1 MYCVLDIESSG
12 GPFGKEAMI
21 EIAAFRYDGEEV
33 VDQLI
38 SLIHPHREVQPFVQ
52 KMTGIT
58 TKMLVRAPRF
68 HELAKRL
75 VQITEDAIIVG
86 HNVDFDYRMLRQEF
100 ARLGYQFERKTI
112 DTIPLS
118 EELIPDLK
126 SYGLDKVCDAL
137 GIYRQ
142 NKHRAES
149 DARATLEL
157 FRILMEKDGQKK
169 ISVLGQSVVSND
181 FFKDK
186 LNDLRRS
193 VKHNKGVY
201 YLHDREG
208 KLLYLGASDNI
219 KSALNR
225 LFLAQTD
232 QAELLREECH
242 SIRVEPAGNWLVAR
256 VKRNQELKEN
266 KPPYNRQRQ
275 EQWKVGITM
284 KARRGKQPDFSVKS
298 LDSAPADSFMLRVA
312 NQKAA
317 FRAIRMFRR
326 IKDQDRATEILSL
339 MEQLPAQ
346 LLLEAKGRKTTERC
360 ILVVEGAQLR
370 GYRYFNLND
379 QVHDQERLKKNMT
392 ELPATPEHTELL
404 KLGIFSGEFKPI
416 DRKGP

>member
-52 KMTGIT
+52 KMTGINN
-58 TKMLVRAPRF
+58 KMLTRAPRF

-75 VQITEDAIIVG
+75 VQITEEAIIVG
-86 HNVDFDYRMLRQEF
+86 HNVEFDYRMLRQEF

-126 SYGLDKVCDAL
+126 SYGLDAVCDAL

-157 FRILMEKDGQKK
+157 FRILMEKDRQKK
-169 ISVLGQSVVSND
+169 ISILGQSVVAND

-193 VKHNKGVY
+193 VKHNKGIF

-225 LFLAQTD
+225 LFMAQSK
-232 QAELLREECH
+232 QAQQLREQTH
-242 SIRVEPAGNWLVAR
+242 SIRIEPVGNWLVAR
-256 VKRNQELKEN
+256 AKRNQELQEN
-266 KPPYNRQRQ
+266 CPPFNRASPER
-275 EQWKVGITM
+275 WKVGVIA
-284 KARRGKQPDFSVKS
+284 KKLDQKQPDFTVKAW
-298 LDSAPADSFMLRVA
+298 DADPEEHFLLRVN

-326 IKDQDRATEILSL
+326 IKEPEKRALILSL
-339 MEQLPAQ
+339 LKDFPNQMLFEG
-346 LLLEAKGRKTTERC
+346 KGRKASERC
-360 ILVVEGAQLR
+360 ILVVENHHLI
-370 GYRYFNLND
+370 GYRYFHLND
-379 QVHDQERLKKNMT
+379 QVQNLERLKKNMT
-392 ELPATPEHTELL
+392 EWKVSEAQDELL

-416 DRKGP
+416 KVKKA